1 MNRCSGQTYYSQLEQ
16 HVALDEFYLLVKVV
30 FVAVQVLPVS
40 TDRQHGMSNLKI
52 YIVSIL

>member
-1 MNRCSGQTYYSQLEQ
+1 
-16 HVALDEFYLLVKVV
+16 VALDEFYLLVKVV